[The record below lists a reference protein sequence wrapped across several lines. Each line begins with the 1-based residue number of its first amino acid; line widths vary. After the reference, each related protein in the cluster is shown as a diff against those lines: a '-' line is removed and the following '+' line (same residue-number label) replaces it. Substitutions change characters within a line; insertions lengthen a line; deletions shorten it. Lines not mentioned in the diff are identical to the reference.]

1 MRRCANLLGRRLF
14 VRARNAVVLAALGL
28 AIGCATPPPPM
39 QITLAWDDVSTGERG
54 FTVERRDGETGEFRE
69 VGSTGPNLNSFTD
82 RSVVRGGVYYY
93 RVGTL
98 GTRDRVLYSRELR
111 VQIPD

>member
-1 MRRCANLLGRRLF
+1 MRRCGKMPGRGLF
-14 VRARNAVVLAALGL
+14 DRARKAVAVAAVGL
-28 AIGCATPPPPM
+28 AVACATPPPPM
-39 QITLAWDDVSTGERG
+39 QITLAWDDVSNGERG
-54 FTVERRDGETGEFRE
+54 FTVQRREGETGEFRE

-82 RSVVRGGVYYY
+82 SSVVRGRVYYY

-111 VQIPD
+111 VEIPD